1 MRRYVLIVF
10 LFREKIWIRWDVWHW
25 TYSLVIFWWQQ
36 IGIKC
41 WEGRCS
47 LLNVSLVIELPAT
60 FYFSV
65 ESLDMISENRAANNI
80 RREWPHIRSSD
91 DASLLI

>member
-1 MRRYVLIVF
+1 MRRYVLIVL

-36 IGIKC
+36 IGIKF

-47 LLNVSLVIELPAT
+47 LLDVCLVIELPAA
-60 FYFSV
+60 FDFDV
-65 ESLDMISENRAANNI
+65 
-80 RREWPHIRSSD
+80 
-91 DASLLI
+91 